1 MKAHTDTP
9 RPSQKLLLP
18 LKHKTGRENRGMKKY
33 KKTRKQGQS
42 SSGGCPPCLPAGFAL
57 HLCRIRYM
65 DLGQVMILLNN
76 LYWWRGVVKL
86 PLRAFFKTYFSKKA
100 EAPGM
105 VIPGQMQELYR
116 ARVKLLM

>member
-1 MKAHTDTP
+1 MGALLAFQQVLLCICAESDTWIWA
-9 RPSQKLLLP
+9 KEY
-18 LKHKTGRENRGMKKY
+18 T
-33 KKTRKQGQS
+33 
-42 SSGGCPPCLPAGFAL
+42 
-57 HLCRIRYM
+57 
-65 DLGQVMILLNN
+65 VMILLNN